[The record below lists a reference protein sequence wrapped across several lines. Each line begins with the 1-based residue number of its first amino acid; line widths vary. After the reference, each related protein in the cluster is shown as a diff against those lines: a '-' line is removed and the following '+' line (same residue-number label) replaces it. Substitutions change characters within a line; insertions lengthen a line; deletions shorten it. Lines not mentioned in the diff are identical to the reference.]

1 MTFASDKLYKD
12 FIQKMLSRLASTIKV
27 REIIPHLHC
36 LTLTDREEIEA
47 KREVAGNYN
56 AMQVLMDC
64 LRRRENW
71 PEQFIRALNEIDQQS
86 LANEI
91 SDAYDKIRGIKPQR
105 STPPAAAAAAAAS
118 GPTPA
123 ASVVSPPAP
132 AHVPAPAAATPP
144 PAPSPAP
151 ALVTT
156 ATIHNV
162 PRSTPPLL
170 TPSPEEPPAPPAASA
185 PAQSPPESLPR
196 VDAPGPAE
204 ASVSVSAP
212 EAPAPSPPKPAQP
225 VKPSPPI
232 SAPPA
237 LPPSVV
243 SAPQVTTSLQ
253 QNQVS
258 FRPEATTCLDSSSDL
273 TLSAISEPSSAAATS
288 LPTSIIATSPFQL
301 DTPDTSSQPPSSPE
315 ESKTPLG
322 VTETSAS
329 VKHPIQDTSPP
340 QKVAVLTQDVSSTV
354 SQRMETSRSTVP
366 PNSQASASSPG
377 MAQVLRSASPPA
389 VESVEYFSKPGILM
403 GAEPSLASSDDLQI
417 SRPPT
422 ESAGSSPLQPARPAP
437 VSSHLQHRQQL
448 QEPCSVTSD
457 QLMLSNSTTSTAG
470 SSVSQPPTVSPENL
484 VPNSTPEENS
494 FSEQAVSSSENQPV
508 EDTYESFC
516 QSLQGEP
523 VTMVHVGQINE
534 EPSILNGQPPI
545 MMGNAAHANE
555 IQSTLNHNRPTESPP
570 QSVITQTTQ
579 RNKVYTNEQAGACPK
594 PSTPACQVSELNA
607 SGQPEQSEEAQRAVL
622 LSDPRFIAAT
632 AAVGVA
638 AAAFMAWKLKH

>member
-12 FIQKMLSRLASTIKV
+12 IIQKMLSRLASTIKV

-91 SDAYDKIRGIKPQR
+91 SDAYDKIRGIK
-105 STPPAAAAAAAAS
+105 S
-118 GPTPA
+118 PTPA

-258 FRPEATTCLDSSSDL
+258 FHPEATTCLDSSSDL

-354 SQRMETSRSTVP
+354 SQVIYLPLKFE
-366 PNSQASASSPG
+366 
-377 MAQVLRSASPPA
+377 
-389 VESVEYFSKPGILM
+389 
-403 GAEPSLASSDDLQI
+403 I

-422 ESAGSSPLQPARPAP
+422 ES
-437 VSSHLQHRQQL
+437 
-448 QEPCSVTSD
+448 EPCSVTSD

-470 SSVSQPPTVSPENL
+470 SSVSHLLQYLLKTWFQTL
-484 VPNSTPEENS
+484 LLKKT
-494 FSEQAVSSSENQPV
+494 PV

-516 QSLQGEP
+516 QSLQGELG
-523 VTMVHVGQINE
+523 TMVHVGQIIE
-534 EPSILNGQPPI
+534 EPSILNGQPPS

-579 RNKVYTNEQAGACPK
+579 RNKVYANEQAGACPK
-594 PSTPACQVSELNA
+594 PTTPACEVSELNA